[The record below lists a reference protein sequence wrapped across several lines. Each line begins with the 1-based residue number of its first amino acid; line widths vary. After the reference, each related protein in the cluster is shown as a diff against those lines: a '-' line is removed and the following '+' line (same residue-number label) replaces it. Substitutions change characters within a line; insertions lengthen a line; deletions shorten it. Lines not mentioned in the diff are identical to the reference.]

1 MNPLKKLAGQTA
13 VYGLSSIVG
22 RLLNYL
28 LVPIYTYRFATGDYG
43 VVTEMY
49 SYVAILIVLCTY
61 GMETAY
67 FRFTKSENPEK
78 VYSTALI
85 SLLVSSLVF
94 IVFVYCFSNEI
105 GNLLRGKSSANIPYK
120 TYIVWFAFI
129 IAADAFTSIP
139 FAYLREKGKAMRF
152 ALLKLVGIGTNI
164 GLNLFFIVW
173 CMDVYKQGETN
184 IFFAYIN
191 KIYSPEIGIGYV
203 FIANL
208 VASLITIIL
217 LLPELFSAHFFF
229 DKKIWKKMILYALPL
244 LIMGLSGNINET
256 LDRILLKYL
265 LPGNINENLQQLGIY
280 GACYK
285 LSILMTIFIQAFR
298 YAAEPFFFSHH
309 KEKNA
314 PETYARV
321 MLYFIIVCS
330 LIFLGVMLNISWIQY
345 FLGGAFREGLHVVPL
360 LLIANL
366 MLGVFFNLS
375 IWYKLT
381 DKTHYGAWLSIIGAV
396 LTIVLNIWWIPI
408 WGYTGSAW
416 ATLICYSVMCILS
429 YFIGQKYY
437 PIQYP
442 VLKILFYLALAV
454 VLYFASSFISIDD
467 NVVSVLIN
475 NLLILLYLALIW
487 KIERPKK
494 MVI

>member
-1 MNPLKKLAGQTA
+1 MNSVKKLAGQTA
-13 VYGLSSIVG
+13 IYGLSSIVG

-43 VVTEMY
+43 IVTEMY

-67 FRFTKSENPEK
+67 FRFTKTENPTK
-78 VYSTALI
+78 VYSTSLI
-85 SLLVSSLVF
+85 SLLISSLVF
-94 IVFVYCFSNEI
+94 VLLIYFLRYEI
-105 GNLLRGKSSANIPYK
+105 ANLLHGKSSANIPYE
-120 TYIVWFAFI
+120 TYVIWFSLI

-152 ALLKLVGIGTNI
+152 AILKLIGIGINI
-164 GLNLFFIVW
+164 GLNLFFVVW
-173 CMDVYKQGETN
+173 CMDIYKQGETN
-184 IFFAYIN
+184 AFFAFVN
-191 KIYSPEIGIGYV
+191 KIYSPQIGIGYI

-217 LLPELFSAHFFF
+217 LLPDIFSVNFYF
-229 DKKIWKKMILYALPL
+229 DKKIWKKMMLYALPL
-244 LIMGLSGNINET
+244 LVMGFAGNINET

-265 LPGNINENLQQLGIY
+265 LPGTIEENLQELGVY

-314 PETYARV
+314 QETYARI
-321 MLYFIIVCS
+321 MLYFIVVCS
-330 LIFLGVMLNISWIQY
+330 IIFLVVTLNISWIQY
-345 FLGGAFREGLHVVPL
+345 FLGSSFREGMHVVPI

-366 MLGVFFNLS
+366 MLGIFFNLS

-381 DKTHYGAWLSIIGAV
+381 DKTQYGAWLSIFGAF
-396 LTIVLNIWWIPI
+396 LTIILNIWWIPI
-408 WGYTGSAW
+408 FGYLGSAW
-416 ATLICYSVMCILS
+416 ATLICYTSMCIIS

-437 PIQYP
+437 YINYP
-442 VLKILFYLALAV
+442 LSKILFYIIFALALYFITQQIPYKNNIISVFINNLFIALYLAV
-454 VLYFASSFISIDD
+454 VWL
-467 NVVSVLIN
+467 
-475 NLLILLYLALIW
+475 
-487 KIERPKK
+487 IERPKK

>member
-28 LVPIYTYRFATGDYG
+28 LVPIYTYRFATGEYG

-49 SYVAILIVLCTY
+49 SYVAILVVLLTY

-78 VYSTALI
+78 VYGTSLI
-85 SLLVSSLVF
+85 SLFVSSVIFIFLVYLF
-94 IVFVYCFSNEI
+94 KNEI
-105 GNLLRGKSSANIPYK
+105 AGLLKGNTSEQIPYE
-120 TYIVWFAFI
+120 TYILWFAFI
-129 IAADAFTSIP
+129 ISADAFTSIP
-139 FAYLREKGKAMRF
+139 FAYLREQGKALRF
-152 ALLKLVGIGTNI
+152 ALLKLAGIGINI
-164 GLNLFFIVW
+164 GLNLFFIVL
-173 CMDVYKQGETN
+173 CMDVYKHGETHSLFSFVN
-184 IFFAYIN
+184 S
-191 KIYSPEIGIGYV
+191 IYSPNLGVGYI

-208 VASLITIIL
+208 AASLFSLVL
-217 LLPELFSAHFFF
+217 LFPELFSVKLVFEKA
-229 DKKIWKKMILYALPL
+229 IWKKMMLYALPL
-244 LIMGLSGNINET
+244 LVMGLAGNINET

-265 LPGNINENLQQLGIY
+265 LPGNISENLQQLGIY

-298 YAAEPFFFSHH
+298 YAAEPFFFTHH

-314 PETYARV
+314 PEIYARV
-321 MLYFIIVCS
+321 MLYFIIVCN

-345 FLGGAFREGLHVVPL
+345 FLGGAFREGLHVVPVL
-360 LLIANL
+360 LMANL

-381 DKTHYGAWLSIIGAV
+381 DKTHYGAWLSIIGAT
-396 LTIVLNIWWIPI
+396 LTVVLNVWWIPI

-416 ATLICYSVMCILS
+416 ATLICYSIMCVLS
-429 YFIGQKYY
+429 YFIGQKYF

-442 VLKILFYLALAV
+442 VLKILLYLALSV
-454 VLYFASSFISIDD
+454 ILYFATSFISIDH
-467 NVVSVLIN
+467 NVVSVLLN
-475 NLLILLYLALIW
+475 NLFILLYLVLVW

>member
-67 FRFTKSENPEK
+67 FRFTKSENPAK

-94 IVFVYCFSNEI
+94 IVLVYCFSSEI
-105 GNLLRGKSSANIPYK
+105 GNLLRGNSSANIPYE
-120 TYIVWFAFI
+120 TYIIWFALI

-139 FAYLREKGKAMRF
+139 FAYLREKGKALRF
-152 ALLKLVGIGTNI
+152 ALLKLVGIGINI

-184 IFFAYIN
+184 TFFTYVN
-191 KIYSPEIGIGYV
+191 KIYSPEMGIGYI

-208 VASLITIIL
+208 AASLITIIL
-217 LLPELFSAHFFF
+217 LLPELFSERFSF
-229 DKKIWKKMILYALPL
+229 DKKIWKKMMLYALPL

-265 LPGNINENLQQLGIY
+265 LPGTIEENLQQLGVY

-314 PETYARV
+314 QETYARV

-330 LIFLGVMLNISWIQY
+330 IIFLGVMLNISWIQY
-345 FLGGAFREGLHVVPL
+345 FLGSSFREGLHVVPVL
-360 LLIANL
+360 LAANL

-381 DKTHYGAWLSIIGAV
+381 DKTQYGAWLSIFGAF

-408 WGYTGSAW
+408 FGYTGSAW
-416 ATLICYSVMCILS
+416 ATLICYASMCIIS

-437 PIQYP
+437 YINYP
-442 VLKILFYLALAV
+442 LLKILFYLF
-454 VLYFASSFISIDD
+454 FAFFLFFITQQIPYTNHIISI
-467 NVVSVLIN
+467 LIN
-475 NLLILLYLALIW
+475 NLFIALYLAVVWLV
-487 KIERPKK
+487 ERPKK